1 MNINAEHFRL
11 SVASLDADLI
21 DLNAPEEL
29 EDAVYVA
36 AANLCKNP
44 NIDLQDLT
52 ALLKQSLEGT
62 DNNEFA
68 LLLTKATNVDWLY
81 DEATEESMREVV
93 ATLLEG
99 IEYYSKEQK

>member
-1 MNINAEHFRL
+1 MNINSEHFGH

-21 DLNAPEEL
+21 DLNNPEEL
-29 EDAVYVA
+29 EDAVYA
-36 AANLCKNP
+36 AASNLCNNR

-62 DNNEFA
+62 DNNAFA

-81 DEATEESMREVV
+81 DEATEESMKVV
-93 ATLLEG
+93 AVKLLEG
-99 IEYYSKEQK
+99 IDYYSKQQK